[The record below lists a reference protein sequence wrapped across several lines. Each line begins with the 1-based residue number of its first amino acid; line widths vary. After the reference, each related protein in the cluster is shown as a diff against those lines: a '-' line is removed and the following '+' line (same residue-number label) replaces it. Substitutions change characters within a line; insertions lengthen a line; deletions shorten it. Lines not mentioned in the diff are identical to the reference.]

1 MREAGKLVKMFDSFI
16 YKILLEINNSNSLE
30 EQADVKRELTLK
42 KTQMYM
48 NKNYFAYIYL
58 YKFTNLYQ

>member
-30 EQADVKRELTLK
+30 E
-42 KTQMYM
+42 
-48 NKNYFAYIYL
+48 
-58 YKFTNLYQ
+58 